1 MANEP
6 TGKDWDM
13 NRISWGA
20 PGIGRRAF
28 LQSSSAGVAMAAAN
42 GAPAWAQG
50 TPWADVPK
58 SKVDKLNFVVWTYGD
73 IYTKIAAKFKED
85 WGVTVDSTISAFND
99 HPPKLLSMFA
109 GGESIDVS
117 QSSPY
122 SFWNFISQGLVEPM
136 ADMPGAAGY
145 VADMTDMMKTVAVHN
160 GKLMGMPYFSTT
172 WVWNYFEPLLEK
184 AKFEPFNTY
193 EEFMEQ
199 CRKAKKDKISEYP
212 VFWVAGVGL
221 EQLPG
226 TWLQMTHN
234 KGGVFFDKA
243 GNHQLGAG
251 SIARETLKWW
261 VQTFTEGLA
270 DPESLKQQFVG
281 SAKAFSAGTNLYRG
295 PNHHYTLQVANDLT
309 QSPNAG
315 KIKVMDSP
323 GDGRTIGTAHV
334 YFVTTANRNK
344 EWAWKLL
351 QYLGGRTKDG
361 QYSQAIN
368 LAKDAML
375 GSGYNSVMNSE
386 AISKGWAPYGDVPK
400 ILEIWKKTTFVGEVC
415 NSMYKP
421 WHFPWSD
428 RLNIEVQKALTGQ
441 ITADVACDNIIAAIR
456 QVQRG

>member
-1 MANEP
+1 MMA
-6 TGKDWDM
+6 TGKGRAM
-13 NRISWGA
+13 SEFSRYVAGL
-20 PGIGRRAF
+20 GRRGF
-28 LQSSSAGVAMAAAN
+28 LQASAGLGMAGL
-42 GAPAWAQG
+42 GAGPALAQG
-50 TPWADVPK
+50 GPWATAPK

-85 WGVTVDSTISAFND
+85 WGVTVDGTISAFND

-109 GGESIDVS
+109 GGESVDVS

-122 SFWNFISQGLVEPM
+122 SFWNFVSQGLVEPVS
-136 ADMPGAAGY
+136 DMPGADAY
-145 VADMTDMMKTVAVHN
+145 IADMTDMMKTVAVHD

-184 AKFEPFNTY
+184 AKFTPFKTY
-193 EEFMEQ
+193 DEFMEQ
-199 CRKAKKDKISEYP
+199 CRKAKKDKIAEYP

-226 TWLQMTHN
+226 TWMQMTWN

-281 SAKAFSAGTNLYRG
+281 SAKAFAAGTNLYRG
-295 PNHHYTLQVANDLT
+295 PNHHYTLQVANDPA

-334 YFVTTANRNK
+334 YFVTTANRDK

-351 QYLGGRTKDG
+351 QYLGGKTKDG

-375 GSGYNSVMNSE
+375 GSGYTSVMNSE

-441 ITADVACDNIIAAIR
+441 ITADAACDNIIAAIR

>member
-1 MANEP
+1 MNEFSRH
-6 TGKDWDM
+6 TAGL
-13 NRISWGA
+13 
-20 PGIGRRAF
+20 GRRRF
-28 LQSSSAGVAMAAAN
+28 LQAGTGLGLGALGVSEAIAQAA
-42 GAPAWAQG
+42 
-50 TPWADVPK
+50 PWAATPAG
-58 SKVDKLNFVVWTYGD
+58 KVDKLNFVVWTYGD
-73 IYTKIAAKFKED
+73 IYTKIGAKFKED

-109 GGESIDVS
+109 AGESVDVS

-122 SFWNFISQGLVEPM
+122 SFWNFVSQGLVEPVQ
-136 ADMPGAAGY
+136 DMPGAADY

-160 GKLMGMPYFSTT
+160 GKLMAMPYFSTT

-184 AKFEPFNTY
+184 AKFTPFKTY
-193 EEFMEQ
+193 DELMEQ
-199 CRKAKKDKISEYP
+199 LRKAKKDKISEYP
-212 VFWVAGVGL
+212 IFWVAGVGL

-226 TWLQMTHN
+226 TWMQMTHN
-234 KGGVFFDKA
+234 RGGAFFDKA

-281 SAKAFSAGTNLYRG
+281 SAKAFAAGTNLYRG
-295 PNHHYTLQVANDLT
+295 PSHHYTLQVANDPA
-309 QSPNAG
+309 QSPNPG

-344 EWAWKLL
+344 PWAWKLL
-351 QYLGGRTKDG
+351 QYLGGKTKDG
-361 QYSQAIN
+361 QYHQAIN
-368 LAKDAML
+368 LATSAML

-386 AISKGWAPYGDVPK
+386 AVTKGWAPFGDVPK

-415 NSMYKP
+415 NSMYQP

-441 ITADVACDNIIAAIR
+441 ITADVCCDNLIAAIA
-456 QVQRG
+456 QVKRG

>member
-1 MANEP
+1 MNEFSRYAA
-6 TGKDWDM
+6 GL
-13 NRISWGA
+13 
-20 PGIGRRAF
+20 GRRGF
-28 LQSSSAGVAMAAAN
+28 LQGSAGLGMA
-42 GAPAWAQG
+42 GLGSAPALAQAG
-50 TPWADVPK
+50 PWAAVPK
-58 SKVDKLNFVVWTYGD
+58 GKVDKLNFVVWTYGD
-73 IYTKIAAKFKED
+73 IYTKIAARFRED
-85 WGVTVDSTISAFND
+85 WAVPVDSTISAFND

-109 GGESIDVS
+109 AGEPIDVS

-136 ADMPGAAGY
+136 SDMPGAADY

-160 GKLMGMPYFSTT
+160 GKLMGLPYFSTT

-184 AKFEPFNTY
+184 AKVEPFKSY
-193 EEFMEQ
+193 DELMEQ
-199 CRKAKKDKISEYP
+199 ARKAKRDKISEYP
-212 VFWVAGVGL
+212 IFWVAGVGL

-226 TWLQMTHN
+226 TWLQMTWN

-243 GNHQLGAG
+243 GNHQLGPG

-295 PNHHYTLQVANDLT
+295 PNHHYTLQVANDPA

-323 GDGRTIGTAHV
+323 GDGKTIGTAHV

-361 QYSQAIN
+361 QYSQAVN
-368 LAKDAML
+368 LARDAML
-375 GSGYNSVMNSE
+375 GSGFNSVMNSE

-400 ILEIWKKTTFVGEVC
+400 ILDIWKKTTFVGEVC

-441 ITADVACDNIIAAIR
+441 ITADACCDNLIAAIR